1 MAPSMPT
8 PYRTS
13 VGYCLFVFEATPNAY
28 CQINEQLHTF
38 FLFLLFAILEL
49 YGFELQH
56 FINSKHKFLLLMKKE
71 QMGYL
76 APEIE
81 VNEICVEHGFAGSDE
96 LNRIGFGNSGEAG
109 GEIETLTQT
118 EW

>member
-1 MAPSMPT
+1 MFTMAPSMPT

-49 YGFELQH
+49 YGFELQLLI
-56 FINSKHKFLLLMKKE
+56 INSKHKFLLLMKKE
-71 QMGYL
+71 LMGYL

-81 VNEICVEHGFAGSDE
+81 VNEVAVEHGIAASPNME
-96 LNRIGFGNSGEAG
+96 NIGKENPDAD
-109 GEIETLTQT
+109 
-118 EW
+118 W